1 MELSSIAITERTRT
15 RLANFLIGAFVL
27 VLPILLF
34 KDIPPKNEQI
44 ITYMLGQL
52 SGAALLVLGFYFVNN
67 VGRDQLDAAKSENTG
82 KALDAI
88 AAVAATTPPDS
99 TTDAAQA
106 ADQVADAAQSEA
118 DKIKGA

>member
-67 VGRDQLDAAKSENTG
+67 VGRDALDAAKSENTG

-88 AAVAATTPPDS
+88 AAVAATTPPDNS
-99 TTDAAQA
+99 TDAAQA

-118 DKIKGA
+118 DKIKGS